1 MQCLGLGSSMIGML
15 VIDEMMTGSGVMDG
29 TMVIHQVAMQQWT
42 SSNGPILGIKMM
54 VSGSGVDLLPGRIAR
69 IGDKMESGRS
79 EHGVGVTGTLVVDG
93 LTMASGMSAENS
105 THGATVRLERQMPV
119 NLDQAGAVEE
129 SAPSTSNSEGKS
141 GKTREPKTGKEV
153 IPSWDGTTPIRDYKK
168 RIDLLL
174 VHHGHRPRVPCRTTG
189 RAALRSCLAR
199 SGHHGCHFTSSPR
212 RSTTPTG
219 TFAV

>member
-119 NLDQAGAVEE
+119 NLHLAEVNVEIKLVQWKSQLQAPAIQKEN
-129 SAPSTSNSEGKS
+129 PGKPGS
-141 GKTREPKTGKEV
+141 RKQ
-153 IPSWDGTTPIRDYKK
+153 
-168 RIDLLL
+168 
-174 VHHGHRPRVPCRTTG
+174 G
-189 RAALRSCLAR
+189 RK
-199 SGHHGCHFTSSPR
+199 
-212 RSTTPTG
+212 
-219 TFAV
+219 